1 MNAVAPRTST
11 AAILSLVF
19 GILCWFALPLVGA
32 IVAVICGHSAR
43 SDIQRSPPGTVE
55 GDGLALAGL
64 VLGWIHIALW
74 VIGIAVVFLF
84 LGGLAFF
91 AHFAH

>member
-43 SDIQRSPPGTVE
+43 SDIRRSPPGTVE
-55 GDGLALAGL
+55 GDGLAMAGL